1 MSSDDLTHEA
11 IDAELML
18 LRRALVEA
26 RTSSASGSGKKPR
39 TALRRRIARLLGS
52 KTVAVSP
59 M

>member
-26 RTSSASGSGKKPR
+26 RTSSASATGKKPR
-39 TALRRRIARLLGS
+39 SVVRRRIARLLGS
-52 KTVAVSP
+52 KTVAVSAR
-59 M
+59 